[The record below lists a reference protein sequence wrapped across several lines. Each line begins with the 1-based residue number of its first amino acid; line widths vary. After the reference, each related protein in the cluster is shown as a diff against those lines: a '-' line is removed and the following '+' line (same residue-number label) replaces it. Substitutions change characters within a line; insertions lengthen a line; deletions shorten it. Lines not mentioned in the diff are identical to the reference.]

1 MALAESHVVKRGTNY
16 GLQHGAE
23 AVAWMGVQCAEWS
36 KLPGNHTLGE
46 LAAFHASSV
55 LKYAAPSVAACLG
68 KPMKGDNPLHPRPI
82 TVVPVALENIGRAAP
97 TTGQK
102 AASQALAKFGASGR
116 ESTKTATWD
125 AAPGLT
131 STARVVGRTAVVEFG
146 TNEDVAK
153 AEAYAAATL
162 GTVIA
167 YTGDRVLLRKTFTA
181 SSRDAF
187 FTQQLLPVLGD
198 NIVWRRAT
206 GGEFGINWPH
216 GVLIYPA
223 NATLRTWEEVELKS
237 GAFTVWKYW
246 LCAQPRSPAVFYPLA
261 H

>member
-1 MALAESHVVKRGTNY
+1 MALAESHVVKRGANY
-16 GLQHGAE
+16 GLQHGGE
-23 AVAWMGVQCAEWS
+23 AVAWMGVKCTVWK
-36 KLPGNHTLGE
+36 KLPGSHTLGE
-46 LAAFHASSV
+46 LAGFHASSV

-68 KPMKGDNPLHPRPI
+68 KPMKRDNPLHPRPI
-82 TVVPVALENIGRAAP
+82 TVVPVALEKLGRAAP
-97 TTGQK
+97 TGQTV
-102 AASQALAKFGASGR
+102 SPQALAKFGASGP
-116 ESTKTATWD
+116 ETTKTVAWD

-146 TNEDVAK
+146 TNEAVAE

-162 GTVIA
+162 GTLIA

-181 SSRDAF
+181 ASRDAF
-187 FTQQLLPVLGD
+187 FKQQLLPALGD

-206 GGEFGINWPH
+206 GGELGINWPH

-223 NATLRTWEEVELKS
+223 NATLRAWEEVELKS

-246 LCAQPRSPAVFYPLA
+246 LCAQPRSPAVFYPL
-261 H
+261 